1 MATVAGGAAR
11 PRVAIAA
18 MSEFGFA
25 APVAGGT
32 ELAFLHENFFDQAAR
47 DSHEGG
53 WLPTFVKLA
62 HFLESATA

>member
-1 MATVAGGAAR
+1 MVAPWALPGGR
-11 PRVAIAA
+11 
-18 MSEFGFA
+18 
-25 APVAGGT
+25 GT

-62 HFLESATA
+62 HFLEPAKG